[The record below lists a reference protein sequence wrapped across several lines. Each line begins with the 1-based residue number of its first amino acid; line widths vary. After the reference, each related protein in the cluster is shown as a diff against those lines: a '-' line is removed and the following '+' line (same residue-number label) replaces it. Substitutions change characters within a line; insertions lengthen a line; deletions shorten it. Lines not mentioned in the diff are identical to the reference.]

1 MINSIINLPFLRGFR
16 SEKAFLCF
24 IPRTKLIER
33 VEVTRSGG
41 ITLHLKLWNYMVQNS
56 QDGTEQKSCPQDG

>member
-1 MINSIINLPFLRGFR
+1 MVLSENSIISWR
-16 SEKAFLCF
+16 
-24 IPRTKLIER
+24 PRTKLIER

-41 ITLHLKLWNYMVQNS
+41 ITLHLKLRNYIVQNS